1 MNWGMKIVVGLGTF
15 MLLIA
20 SAGIYM
26 VSKDTDTLVDDDYYE
41 KSLLYDDVYDRKQ
54 NTVDDG
60 VKPRLQLYGDTLAI
74 IFVEAM
80 NKGELSFKRPSDGTL
95 DLKVPFYT
103 ASNVFKL
110 PLSTFLKGNWTLE
123 ITWEN
128 KKRSYT
134 DSQSLFLK

>member
-41 KSLLYDDVYDRKQ
+41 KGLAYDDVYKRKQ
-54 NTVDDG
+54 NTLDDG
-60 VKPRLQLYGDTLAI
+60 ARPRLQLEGDTLSI
-74 IFVEAM
+74 LFIGDI
-80 NKGELSFKRPSDGTL
+80 NKGELSFKRPSDGKL
-95 DLKVPFYT
+95 DLKIPFYT
-103 ASNVFKL
+103 ASNVFRL

-123 ITWEN
+123 LNWES
-128 KKRSYT
+128 KERSYT
-134 DSQSLFLK
+134 DSQSLFLQ